1 MTDTVFRTTTADL
14 RSLIRDIESGV
25 IGLPDIQR
33 PFVWP
38 NQKVRDLFDSLYRG
52 YPVGYLLFWKNGL
65 PGDRTIGS
73 ARKQR
78 APDMVIVDGQQRLTS
93 LYAVLKGV
101 PVVDKNWTRRTVRI
115 AFNPLEERF
124 EVADA
129 AIRRDKAFIDDIS
142 VVWTDSM
149 FTVANDYLDGLTST
163 REVDADTVIR
173 IQHAIQRLHSLE
185 QFSFTVLELAAS
197 VPEEA
202 VSDVFVRINSEGT
215 QLNQAD
221 FILTLMSV
229 FQEDGRRQLEEFCR
243 AARQPDGGV
252 LSPHNPFIQPKP
264 SQLLRVSVGVAFN
277 RARLQYVYSILRGKD
292 LETGDFSQALRTQQF
307 DKLRQAQEQALE
319 IGSWREFMDCLR
331 AAGFRSSKM
340 ISSTNNL
347 LFAYILY
354 LIGRNERD
362 VDRQVLRKTIAQW
375 FFMSTVTGRFAGS
388 PESAMEFDLARLR
401 DARDATS
408 FVDILTRI
416 CAIELTPDF
425 WKVTLP
431 NDLATSSPRSPSLHA
446 YSAALALLD
455 APALYSTIK
464 MSDVLDPDV
473 TPDQRVERRHLFS
486 KSQLG
491 ALGVTRTRDT
501 NQIANYAYMETAD
514 QGRLSARPPADEESL
529 ERMHYF
535 HALPANWEQMEYSN
549 FLETR
554 RERIA
559 EVIRAAYE
567 SLAKSVDGDREGE
580 AEDDDLDR
588 LIGLGESDGVEF
600 KSALRTNL
608 HTGKRDRRIELS
620 ILKTLAAF
628 LNTNGGKLVVGVAD
642 DGTPV
647 GIKEDGFANEDK
659 MILHLVN
666 LVNDRIGPESML
678 EIRCHFEDYQ
688 DVRVLVVQCPK
699 SSRPVY
705 VKDGSEVR
713 FYVRTGPS
721 SRELNAREIVSYVTG
736 RFSR

>member
-65 PGDRTIGS
+65 PGDRTIGR
-73 ARKQR
+73 RKQR

-101 PVVDKNWTRRTVRI
+101 PVVDKNWTRRSVRI

-243 AARQPDGGV
+243 AAREPDGGAF
-252 LSPHNPFIQPKP
+252 SPHNPFIQPKP

-292 LETGDFSQALRTQQF
+292 LETGDFSQALRTRQF
-307 DKLRQAQEQALE
+307 DKLRQAQEQTLE

-455 APALYSTIK
+455 APALYSTVK

-473 TPDQRVERRHLFS
+473 TPNKRVERRHLFS

-501 NQIANYAYMETAD
+501 NQIANYAYTETAD
-514 QGRLSARPPADEESL
+514 HERLSAGPPADEESL

-535 HALPANWEQMEYSN
+535 HALPADWEQMEYSD

-588 LIGLGESDGVEF
+588 VIGLGESDGVEF

-608 HTGKRDRRIELS
+608 HTGKKDRRIELS